1 MPNRRPAVRH
11 SLGATSRL
19 RNAGG
24 RRYCRE
30 TCPRR
35 PRPRQ
40 RIARLHADDYSS
52 RGGAGS
58 PVSRKK
64 NNRLPIEGSLAR
76 AAVLV
81 LVVVSLLTTTAT
93 RALAPPPDGTPP
105 IANAGPDQTV
115 NEDTPVAFDGSGSTD
130 NVGIVNYTWSLPAAV
145 GPARPVV
152 NLSIGGSAAAFGPVR
167 PLLYLLRRPDASLVK
182 LTTGPVDRGLPI
194 GHRGAYPSTLTV
206 VPPCGV

>member
-30 TCPRR
+30 TWPRR
-35 PRPRQ
+35 STPRQ
-40 RIARLHADDYSS
+40 RITRLHTHYYSS
-52 RGGAGS
+52 RGGARS

-64 NNRLPIEGSLAR
+64 NNRLSIEGSLAR

-105 IANAGPDQTV
+105 IANAGPDQTEIGRASCRERV
-115 NEDTPVAFDGSGSTD
+115 ENSGVARS
-130 NVGIVNYTWSLPAAV
+130 
-145 GPARPVV
+145 
-152 NLSIGGSAAAFGPVR
+152 
-167 PLLYLLRRPDASLVK
+167 
-182 LTTGPVDRGLPI
+182 
-194 GHRGAYPSTLTV
+194 
-206 VPPCGV
+206 

>member
-1 MPNRRPAVRH
+1 MPNRWPAVRH

-30 TCPRR
+30 TWPRR
-35 PRPRQ
+35 STPRQ
-40 RIARLHADDYSS
+40 RITRLHTHHYLS
-52 RGGAGS
+52 RGGGARS

-64 NNRLPIEGSLAR
+64 NNRLSIEGSLAR

-105 IANAGPDQTV
+105 IANARPDQTG
-115 NEDTPVAFDGSGSTD
+115 NQATAVASDRSRASG
-130 NVGIVNYTWSLPAAV
+130 
-145 GPARPVV
+145 
-152 NLSIGGSAAAFGPVR
+152 
-167 PLLYLLRRPDASLVK
+167 
-182 LTTGPVDRGLPI
+182 
-194 GHRGAYPSTLTV
+194 
-206 VPPCGV
+206 